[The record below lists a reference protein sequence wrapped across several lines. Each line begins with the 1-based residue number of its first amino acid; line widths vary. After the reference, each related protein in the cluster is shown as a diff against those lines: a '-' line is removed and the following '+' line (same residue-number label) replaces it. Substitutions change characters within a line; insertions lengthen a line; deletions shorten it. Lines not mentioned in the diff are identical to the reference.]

1 MKKTLLYTLLVMSF
15 ALVGCWP
22 ADASMG
28 ELFGY
33 RLGEVY
39 EVRDDTLHR
48 VTDPGM
54 CLLAERPFESEFC

>member
-1 MKKTLLYTLLVMSF
+1 MKKTVLYTLLVMSF
-15 ALVGCWP
+15 VGCWP

-39 EVRDDTLHR
+39 EVRDDTLLG
-48 VTDPGM
+48 VMDPGL
-54 CLLAERPFESEFC
+54 CLLD